1 LAEADSVE
9 MVLDGDGLLDVEGTF
24 TRVMARHRRR
34 TPCVIVLPGMRR
46 GVRSML
52 QVERDRQVAERSE
65 AGSTEAGGTNE

>member
-1 LAEADSVE
+1 MAEADSVE
-9 MVLDGDGLLDVEGTF
+9 MVLDGDGLLDVEKTF

-34 TPCVIVLPGMRR
+34 TPWAIVLPGMKR

-65 AGSTEAGGTNE
+65 AGGTDE